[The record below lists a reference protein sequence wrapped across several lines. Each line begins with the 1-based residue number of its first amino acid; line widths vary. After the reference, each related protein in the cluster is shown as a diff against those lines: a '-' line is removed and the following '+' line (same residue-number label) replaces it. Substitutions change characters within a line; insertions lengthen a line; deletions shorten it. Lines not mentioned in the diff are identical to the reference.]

1 MKSNFVV
8 KNGKRETG
16 EMSVFEAVEVAG
28 NFKALSTEQDKIEI
42 HSFCRHWALKKG
54 GKINQM
60 LVYPTKELAD
70 RKWWEIKPDDFDDS
84 LEVVEVREFMI
95 WYRIHDD
102 KDFKLFYTDTPDL
115 CDAIDE
121 AINHLNGVVFA
132 IDFDGEVVAR
142 YGVNYV
148 RDPKMRR

>member
-1 MKSNFVV
+1 MKSNFIV
-8 KNGKRETG
+8 KNGDRQTG

-28 NFKALSTEQDKIEI
+28 NIKALSTEEDAIEI

-60 LVYPTKELAD
+60 LVYPSKELAD
-70 RKWWEIKPDDFDDS
+70 RKWWEIKSDNFDDS

-102 KDFKLFYTDTPDL
+102 KDFQQFYTDTLDL
-115 CDAIDE
+115 SAAVDE
-121 AINHLNGVVFA
+121 AINHLNGMVFA
-132 IDFDGEVVAR
+132 IDYDNDVVSR
-142 YGVNYV
+142 YGDNYV
-148 RDPKMRR
+148 KNPEKRK